1 MSPRRLALALCC
13 SLVASPLAATELL
26 LPGDYHGDEVT
37 ARDREIWL
45 TLVLDAEGRTHL
57 EPRPVAIDAIHDAVL
72 DELDAATGKRV
83 GAGSDDA
90 LFHVRDIAGATA
102 GNIVSAYIA
111 GGEPLIIDAQFDRS
125 FQLDGRD
132 AGNLRLEC
140 GAPDRDALT
149 TCALRLR
156 LGQRSQTLAT
166 WQAEARVPG
175 PWMLG
180 NDAYPHLR
188 WAGDLDRDGRLDLLI
203 DVSDHYNVSQ
213 PTLFLSS
220 QASDGEL
227 VHAAAA
233 LRSLGC

>member
-57 EPRPVAIDAIHDAVL
+57 EPRPIEIDAIHDAVL

-102 GNIVSAYIA
+102 GDIVSAYIA
-111 GGEPLIIDAQFDRS
+111 GGEPLAVDAQLDHGFE
-125 FQLDGRD
+125 LDGRD
-132 AGNLRLEC
+132 AGKLRLDC
-140 GAPDRDALT
+140 AAADADATT
-149 TCALRLR
+149 TCTLRLQF
-156 LGQRSQTLAT
+156 GKRSQTLAT
-166 WQAEARVPG
+166 WQAQARTPE

-203 DVSDHYNVSQ
+203 DVSDHYNVSA

-233 LRSLGC
+233 LRSVGC

>member
-1 MSPRRLALALCC
+1 MPLPRAVLALPAALLCTA
-13 SLVASPLAATELL
+13 LGATELL
-26 LPGDYHGDEVT
+26 LPGDYHGDEVS
-37 ARDREIWL
+37 ARDQEIWL
-45 TLVLDAEGRTHL
+45 TLVLDADGHTRL
-57 EPRPVAIDAIHDAVL
+57 EPRPIEIDAIHDAVL

-102 GNIVSAYIA
+102 GEIASAYIA
-111 GGEPLIIDAQFDRS
+111 GGEPLALAPQFERG
-125 FQLDGRD
+125 FELAGRD
-132 AGNLRLEC
+132 AG
-140 GAPDRDALT
+140 
-149 TCALRLR
+149 RLR
-156 LGQRSQTLAT
+156 LDCAAAAADASSTCTLLLQLGKRSQTLAT
-166 WQAEARVPG
+166 WQAQARTPG

-220 QASDGEL
+220 QARDDEL
-227 VHAAAA
+227 VHQAAE
-233 LRSLGC
+233 LRSVGC